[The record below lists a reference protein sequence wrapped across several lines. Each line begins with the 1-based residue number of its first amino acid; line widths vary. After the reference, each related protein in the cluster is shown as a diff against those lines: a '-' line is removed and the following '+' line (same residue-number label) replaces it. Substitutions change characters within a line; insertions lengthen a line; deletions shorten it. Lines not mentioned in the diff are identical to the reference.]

1 MNGSMCYVVEVT
13 GRRGRRPR
21 KTKTGSGNNAPGGV
35 KKPKRYRPGTV
46 ALREIRRFQKGTELL
61 IRKLPFA
68 RFVKSFFTRIYFK

>member
-1 MNGSMCYVVEVT
+1 MNGSLYYVVEVT

-21 KTKTGSGNNAPGGV
+21 KTKTGSGNKNATGGV

-68 RFVKSFFTRIYFK
+68 RFV